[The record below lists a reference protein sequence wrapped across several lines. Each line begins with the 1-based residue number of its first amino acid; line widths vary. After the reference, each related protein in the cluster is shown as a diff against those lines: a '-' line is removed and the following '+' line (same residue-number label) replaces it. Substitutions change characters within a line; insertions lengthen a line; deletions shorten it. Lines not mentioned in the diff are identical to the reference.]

1 MWVRTSHDQ
10 RVWGAAGVD
19 ALLGILGTT
28 ALFIDGDAVDTW
40 GKPRERAVLATLA
53 VHAGRVVQLDT
64 LIRWAWPEDKPIPQ
78 NPAPTFHTYAARI
91 RNALR
96 ALPIPTEVRA
106 RHGGYRLEIDPAMID
121 RNQFRTLV
129 AEGRAH
135 AAARAPEEAIES
147 IDRALA
153 LSRGSPVADLHSPAA
168 TAWRNAFVE
177 TEFLAAHTTI
187 VEQLLTLRR
196 FDEALIRL
204 DDLHGEY
211 PDNVTLASLRL
222 SALYGGLRRTHA
234 TSYYFAVRGRLR
246 ANGDDQA
253 AEHLRL
259 HHDAL
264 RAEHGVMFRPVP
276 TLAPQQLPPDH
287 PRFIG
292 RTEPMDML
300 DAFVN
305 TSSGEPAAGV
315 VVIDGAGGI
324 GKTALTVHWAHRHRQ
339 LFPGGTLFVNMHG
352 YADRSKVEY
361 TTVVDDFLT
370 ALGHPP
376 EASVSIRHRE
386 QLLSSLLSD
395 KKTLVLLDNVR
406 DTAHVRD
413 LVPLLSN
420 CAVVITSRQW
430 LTSLRREFGAQRITL
445 RPMSV
450 HEGAELITAQLGPG
464 NEIDEERLDYFTS
477 LCGGLPLL
485 LTVVAGDLA
494 GKSATGIGEYTTLVD
509 RRGLVRGLGDKGDGP
524 TSGAACF
531 APSYRALAPPERR
544 LFRLLTLH
552 PGPEFG
558 LDAACVCDGRPME
571 ETTASLGKLAGAHLI
586 EETDSVRRYQF
597 HNVLAEFAAQC
608 RDADE
613 PPAARAAAEHR
624 VLDYYLGTVTSA
636 CQVIH
641 RSYNPPPYSSAH
653 EGVRLTTFD
662 DADDA
667 RQWFARE
674 RTNLTAAITYAA
686 EHGYDDHVWRLTDPV
701 TTFFD
706 RAGSVVD
713 SRRVREVALRS
724 ARVLGNREAEAS
736 MLSFLGIAHMML
748 GDHDKARRCLE
759 SALPIA
765 IEEGLDRGEASIRHQ
780 LGRVALR
787 QGDPAEALG
796 LFRRGMEIDQKSGN
810 REGLCWAHCRIG
822 HALHALDQHEQAL
835 VHLNRAAALAQDI
848 GESSAEAATLSEI
861 GAIHRELGD
870 LAMAAGCCEQALA
883 IAQSVPD
890 MTATATILVDLCDI
904 NRVRRRSRTAIDYG
918 RQAVGLCEKTHDLVN
933 HARALEALGTAQ
945 YECGDLVDA
954 AVAWRHAAD
963 MYDETGNTASSTRL
977 RNKIETVPTYYREVV
992 PFARSAEEVGM
1003 TPLSWPGEDEPTQ
1016 PLLPGSR
1023 TNDGI

>member
-1 MWVRTSHDQ
+1 M
-10 RVWGAAGVD
+10 D

-28 ALFIDGDAVDTW
+28 ALFINGDADDTW
-40 GKPRERAVLATLA
+40 GRPRERAVLATLA

-64 LIRWAWPEDKPIPQ
+64 LIRWAWPEDKPVPQ
-78 NPAPTFHTYAARI
+78 NPATTFHTYAARI

-96 ALPIPTEVRA
+96 ALPVPTEVRA
-106 RHGGYRLEIDPAMID
+106 RHGGYRLEIDPSLID

-129 AEGRAH
+129 AAGRAR
-135 AAARAPEEAIES
+135 AAAREPEQAIEL

-153 LSRGSPVADLHSPAA
+153 LSRGSPVADLKSPAA
-168 TAWRNAFVE
+168 AAWRNAMIE
-177 TEFLAAHTTI
+177 NEFLAAHTTV
-187 VEQLLTLRR
+187 VEQLLALRR

-211 PDNVTLASLRL
+211 PDNVTLATLRL

-234 TSYYFAVRGRLR
+234 TAFYFAFRGRLR

-253 AEHLRL
+253 AEHLRQ

-264 RAEHGVMFRPVP
+264 RTEHGVVYRPVP
-276 TLAPQQLPPDH
+276 TLTPQQLPPDH

-292 RTEPMDML
+292 RSEPLGLL
-300 DAFVN
+300 DALVDVAA
-305 TSSGEPAAGV
+305 GDPAPGV
-315 VVIDGAGGI
+315 VVIDGTGGI
-324 GKTALTVHWAHRHRQ
+324 GKTALAVHWAHKHRH

-352 YADRSKVEY
+352 YADRSRVEHP
-361 TTVVDDFLT
+361 TVVDHFLT

-376 EASVSIRHRE
+376 EGRVGLRHRE
-386 QLLSSLLSD
+386 QVLSSLLSD
-395 KKTLVLLDNVR
+395 MKTLVLLDNVR

-420 CAVVITSRQW
+420 CVVIITSRQW
-430 LTSLRREFGAQRITL
+430 LTSLRKEFGAQRVTL

-450 HEGAELITAQLGPG
+450 SEGAQLISAQLGPA
-464 NEIDEERLDYFTS
+464 NELGEERLGYFTS
-477 LCGGLPLL
+477 ICGGLPLL

-494 GKSATGIGEYTTLVD
+494 GKSAAAVEEYTALVD

-531 APSYRALAPPERR
+531 APSYQALAAPERR

-552 PGPEFG
+552 PGPEIG
-558 LDAACVCDGRPME
+558 IDAAVVCDGRQMD
-571 ETTASLGKLAGAHLI
+571 ETVVSISKLAGAHLI
-586 EETDSVRRYQF
+586 EEADSVRRYRF
-597 HNVLAEFAAQC
+597 HDVIAEFAAQC

-613 PPAARAAAEHR
+613 TPDDQAAAER
-624 VLDYYLGTVTSA
+624 RILDYYLGTVTNA
-636 CQVIH
+636 CQVVH
-641 RSYNPPPYSSAH
+641 RSYNPPPPSPDH
-653 EGVRLTTFD
+653 GGVRLTSFD
-662 DADDA
+662 DADGA

-686 EHGYDDHVWRLTDPV
+686 EHGYHDHVWRLTDPV

-706 RAGSVVD
+706 RAGSFVD
-713 SRRVREVALRS
+713 SRSVRQVALRS
-724 ARVLGNREAEAS
+724 ARALGNREAEAS

-748 GDHDKARRCLE
+748 GDHDEARRSLE
-759 SALPIA
+759 LALPLA
-765 IEEGLDRGEASIRHQ
+765 VDEGLDRGEASILHL

-787 QGDPAEALG
+787 RGDPAEALD
-796 LFRRGMEIDQKSGN
+796 LFRRGMEIDRKSGN

-835 VHLNRAAALAQDI
+835 AHLNRAALLAQDI
-848 GESSAEAATLSEI
+848 GESSAEAAALTEI

-890 MTATATILVDLCDI
+890 MTATATILVDLCEI
-904 NRVRRRSRTAIDYG
+904 NRVRRRSRAAIDYG
-918 RQAVGLCEKTHDLVN
+918 RRAVDLCEKIHDLVN

-963 MYDETGNTASSTRL
+963 MYDATGNSASSARL
-977 RNKIETVPTYYREVV
+977 RNRIETVPVYYREVV
-992 PFARSAEEVGM
+992 PFARSADEVGIS
-1003 TPLSWPGEDEPTQ
+1003 PLSWPDLEETTQ
-1016 PLLPGSR
+1016 PLFPGTR
-1023 TNDGI
+1023 TGDGNREP